1 MDGLSQFLS
10 AVRVE
15 GSLFSRAEMG
25 APWGV
30 LTRGADAGIFHVVV
44 RGAGFVEVEGSEALV
59 PFRAGDLLVMPHG
72 HGHILRDTPDSPHR
86 HIGDWPAERGADGLP
101 CVLAGRDGP
110 ATSLLCGTFRLDPE
124 ARELLLP
131 LLPPLIH
138 VPGGPSPAASWLD
151 ATLRLM
157 ADELDAQRPGGAAL
171 VARLADLLFVH
182 VLRAWIAQ
190 APDGS
195 LGWLT
200 ALADPRLARA
210 LGCIHGAPE
219 KGWSVEALARE
230 AGMSRSAFFSA
241 FSSQVGEAPAAYLLR
256 WRMAL
261 ARARLRRG
269 TDGIAAVAEGV
280 GYGSEAAFS
289 RAFKRHVGESPSA
302 WRRRARAA

>member
-1 MDGLSQFLS
+1 MDGLSQFLG

-15 GSLFSRAEMG
+15 GSLFSRAEMR

-30 LTRGADAGIFHVVV
+30 QTRGAAVGIFHVVV
-44 RGAGFVEVEGSEALV
+44 QGGGFIEVDGLDGADG
-59 PFRAGDLLVMPHG
+59 FRAGDLLVMPHG
-72 HGHILRDTPDSPHR
+72 HGHVLRDLPGSPYR
-86 HIGDWPAERGADGLP
+86 HLLEWPSETGADGLP
-101 CVLAGRDGP
+101 CVLAGADGP
-110 ATSLLCGTFRLDPE
+110 TTSLLCGTFSLDPE
-124 ARELLLP
+124 ARDLLLP

-138 VPGGPSPAASWLD
+138 VRGGGSTASWLD
-151 ATLRLM
+151 STLRLM
-157 ADELDAQRPGGAAL
+157 AEELSAIRPGGAAL

-182 VLRAWIAQ
+182 VLRSWIEQ
-190 APDGS
+190 APAGTS
-195 LGWLT
+195 GWLT

-210 LGCIHGAPE
+210 LGHIHGDP
-219 KGWSVEALARE
+219 GRTWSVDDLARE

-241 FSSQVGEAPAAYLLR
+241 FSEQVGETPAAYLLR

-269 TDGIAAVAEGV
+269 TDGIAAVAEAV